1 VVHRKRL
8 AAAAERCYNVHM
20 GHTTTPES
28 DTSQL
33 ERRNREL
40 AILNTIAQAL
50 NREVDLELTLRTAL
64 AQVADL
70 LGLHTGWIWL
80 LDEATGTPYLAA
92 AQNLPPG
99 LAQAPERMEGSCY
112 CLDSYVGGEL
122 PKAANINIITCS
134 RLKLLVDGTDG
145 LRYHASIPLYAHGKK
160 LGVLNVVSADYRK
173 LSADDLRLLYTV
185 GDVVSIAIERARL
198 FARSVDMGA
207 VEERNRLAREIHD
220 TLAQGLAALTLQ
232 LETAD
237 ALLEAGAG
245 AERARQ
251 VLQQA
256 LALTRAS
263 LDEAR
268 RSVLDLRAAPLEGRT
283 LAGALT
289 TLAESEGH
297 RAGLAVT
304 VEVVGGNR
312 PLPVRVEAGLY
323 RIAQEAITNVISHAV
338 AHHLTAQLTTQP
350 AQVQLTITDD
360 GQGFDPGQVPVNRYG
375 LVGLNERA
383 KLLGGH
389 LIVRS
394 SPGAGTRIEVVVP
407 LGGRS

>member
-1 VVHRKRL
+1 
-8 AAAAERCYNVHM
+8 M

-99 LAQAPERMEGSCY
+99 LASAPERMEGSCY

-160 LGVLNVVSADYRK
+160 LGVLNVVSADYHK

-185 GDVVSIAIERARL
+185 GDLVSIAIERARL

-220 TLAQGLAALTLQ
+220 TLAQGLAGLVAQLQAARSAGLADRERHLDTASELARSTL
-232 LETAD
+232 
-237 ALLEAGAG
+237 
-245 AERARQ
+245 
-251 VLQQA
+251 V
-256 LALTRAS
+256 
-263 LDEAR
+263 EAR
-268 RSVLDLRAAPLEGRT
+268 RSVQALRPEPLEAARLPDALAAVAGCWSEVSGVPATVTTTGTARQLHPEVEITLLRT
-283 LAGALT
+283 GQEALANVGKHAGASRVGV
-289 TLAESEGH
+289 TLSYMEDV
-297 RAGLAVT
+297 VT
-304 VEVVGGNR
+304 
-312 PLPVRVEAGLY
+312 LDVR
-323 RIAQEAITNVISHAV
+323 
-338 AHHLTAQLTTQP
+338 
-350 AQVQLTITDD
+350 DD
-360 GQGFDPGQVPVNRYG
+360 GIGFDPAGLPEEAADGSGFGLTGMRQRVARVAGRLEIESAPGEGTAVSATVP
-375 LVGLNERA
+375 A
-383 KLLGGH
+383 
-389 LIVRS
+389 I
-394 SPGAGTRIEVVVP
+394 PA
-407 LGGRS
+407 

>member
-1 VVHRKRL
+1 
-8 AAAAERCYNVHM
+8 M

-50 NREVDLELTLRTAL
+50 NREVDLDLTLRTAL

-99 LAQAPERMEGSCY
+99 LASAPERMEGSCY

-185 GDVVSIAIERARL
+185 GDLVSIAIERARL

-323 RIAQEAITNVISHAV
+323 RIAQEAITNVIRHAD

-383 KLLGGH
+383 KLLGGR
-389 LIVRS
+389 LTVQS
-394 SPGAGTRIEVVVP
+394 SPGAGTRLDVVVP
-407 LGGRS
+407 LGGRP

>member
-1 VVHRKRL
+1 
-8 AAAAERCYNVHM
+8 M

-50 NREVDLELTLRTAL
+50 NREVDLDLTLRTAL

-112 CLDSYVGGEL
+112 CLDSYVGGDL

-145 LRYHASIPLYAHGKK
+145 LRYHASIPLYVHGRK
-160 LGVLNVVSADYRK
+160 LGVLNVVSADYHK

-185 GDVVSIAIERARL
+185 GDLVSIAIERARL

-237 ALLEAGAG
+237 ALVEAGAE
-245 AERARQ
+245 AERTRQ

-283 LAGALT
+283 LAEALT
-289 TLAESEGH
+289 TLAETEGA
-297 RAGLAVT
+297 RAGVIVT
-304 VEVVGGNR
+304 VEVVSGSR
-312 PLPVRVEAGLY
+312 PLPARVEAGLY
-323 RIAQEAITNVISHAV
+323 RIAQEAITNVVRHA
-338 AHHLTAQLTTQP
+338 AARHLTARLTTQP

-360 GQGFDPGQVPVNRYG
+360 GRGFDPGQVPVNRYG

-383 KLLGGH
+383 KLLGGR
-389 LIVRS
+389 LTVQS
-394 SPGAGTRIEVVVP
+394 SPGAGTRLDVVVP
-407 LGGRS
+407 LGGRP

>member
-1 VVHRKRL
+1 
-8 AAAAERCYNVHM
+8 M

-50 NREVDLELTLRTAL
+50 NREVDLDLTLRTAL

-112 CLDSYVGGEL
+112 CLDSYVGGDL

-145 LRYHASIPLYAHGKK
+145 LRYHASIPLYVHGRK
-160 LGVLNVVSADYRK
+160 LGVLNVVSADYHK

-185 GDVVSIAIERARL
+185 GDLVSIAIERARL

-237 ALLEAGAG
+237 ALVEAGAE
-245 AERARQ
+245 AERTRQ

-283 LAGALT
+283 LAEALT
-289 TLAESEGH
+289 TLAETEGAG
-297 RAGLAVT
+297 AGLIVT
-304 VEVVGGNR
+304 VEVVSGSR
-312 PLPVRVEAGLY
+312 PLPARVEAGLY
-323 RIAQEAITNVISHAV
+323 RIAQEAITNVVRHA
-338 AHHLTAQLTTQP
+338 AARHLTARLTTQP

-360 GQGFDPGQVPVNRYG
+360 GRGFDPGQVPVNRYG

-383 KLLGGH
+383 KLLGGR
-389 LIVRS
+389 LTVQS
-394 SPGAGTRIEVVVP
+394 SPGAGTRLDVVVP
-407 LGGRS
+407 LGGRP